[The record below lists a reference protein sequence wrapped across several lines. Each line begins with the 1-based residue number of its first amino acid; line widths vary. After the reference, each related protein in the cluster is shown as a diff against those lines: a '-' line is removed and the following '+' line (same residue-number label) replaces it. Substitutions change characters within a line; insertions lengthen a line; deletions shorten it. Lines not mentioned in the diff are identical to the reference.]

1 MTAGAGTLEGPRPRL
16 TGRAAFLLVVV
27 TILAVFSMVPLREYL
42 GGRSR
47 VAELQR
53 QALLLEDANAKLR
66 ADIVKLHD
74 PVELERLARACLGLV
89 KPGEIAFV
97 TTPKPGDPEPSNC

>member
-1 MTAGAGTLEGPRPRL
+1 MTAGAETLQSPRPRL

-27 TILAVFSMVPLREYL
+27 TILVVVSMVPLREYL
-42 GGRSR
+42 GERSR
-47 VAELQR
+47 VAELQL
-53 QALLLEDANAKLR
+53 QAQLLEDANAKLQ
-66 ADIVKLHD
+66 ADIVRLHD

-97 TTPKPGDPEPSNC
+97 TTPKPGDPEPSDC